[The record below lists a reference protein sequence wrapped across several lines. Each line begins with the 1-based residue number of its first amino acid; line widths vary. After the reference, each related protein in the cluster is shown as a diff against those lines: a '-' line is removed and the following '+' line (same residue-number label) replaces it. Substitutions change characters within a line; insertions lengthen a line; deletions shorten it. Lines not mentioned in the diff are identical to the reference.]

1 MNEHKEKSRNTDKGK
16 MIWYISIAIG
26 TVFILIGAVYALNG
40 KTLGPLK
47 PLDLIVIGIS
57 LYFGPYGMYWNI
69 KNKRIK
75 AIEARLPDFLRDLAE
90 ASRFG
95 MTLSDSIIVAANGR
109 YGPLTDEIKKMAAQI
124 EWGVPVKEALESFK
138 ERIKTPLVER
148 MITIIIKAN
157 ESGGNVSDVLHMVS
171 HAALEEQLVEKERV
185 IEMQTYVFVMFIAYG
200 VFLATILILAAS
212 FFPEMYKAGS
222 ALAGV
227 STSAGTPVTV
237 NYKLIPEVEFTFVA
251 ATLING
257 LGDGVIAGV
266 LSNGKYESGFF
277 LGFVLFLA
285 GYIFLKLMGL
295 A

>member
-1 MNEHKEKSRNTDKGK
+1 MNGNIVKSKNMDKGK
-16 MIWYISIAIG
+16 LIWYTSIVIG
-26 TVFILIGAVYALNG
+26 FIFIIIGAIYAING
-40 KTLGPLK
+40 KTIGVLK
-47 PLDLIVIGIS
+47 PLDLVVIGIS
-57 LYFGPYGMYWNI
+57 LFFGPYGIYWNLQ
-69 KNKRIK
+69 NKRIK

-109 YGPLTDEIKKMAAQI
+109 YGPLTAEIKKMAAQI
-124 EWGVPVKEALESFK
+124 EWGVPVKDALESFK
-138 ERIKTPLVER
+138 ERIRTPLVER

-237 NYKLIPEVEFTFVA
+237 NYKLIPQVEFLFVA

-257 LGDGVIAGV
+257 LGDGIIAGV

-277 LGFVLFLA
+277 LGFVLFIA
-285 GYIFLKLMGL
+285 GYLFLKIMGL

>member
-1 MNEHKEKSRNTDKGK
+1 MNGNIVKSKNKDKGK
-16 MIWYISIAIG
+16 LIWYTSIVIG
-26 TVFILIGAVYALNG
+26 FIFIIIGAIYAING
-40 KTLGPLK
+40 KTIGVLK
-47 PLDLIVIGIS
+47 PMDLVVIGIS
-57 LYFGPYGMYWNI
+57 LFFGPYGIYWNLQ
-69 KNKRIK
+69 NKRIK

-109 YGPLTDEIKKMAAQI
+109 YGPLTAEIKKMAAQI
-124 EWGVPVKEALESFK
+124 EWGVPVKDALESFK
-138 ERIKTPLVER
+138 ERIRTPLVER

-222 ALAGV
+222 ALAGA

-237 NYKLIPEVEFTFVA
+237 NYKLIPQVEFLFVA

-257 LGDGVIAGV
+257 LGDGIIAGV
-266 LSNGKYESGFF
+266 LSNGKYESGYF
-277 LGFVLFLA
+277 LGFVLFIA
-285 GYIFLKLMGL
+285 GYLFLKIMGL

>member
-1 MNEHKEKSRNTDKGK
+1 MNGNIVKSKNKDKGK
-16 MIWYISIAIG
+16 LIWYTSIVIG
-26 TVFILIGAVYALNG
+26 FIFIIIGAIYAING
-40 KTLGPLK
+40 KTIGVLK
-47 PLDLIVIGIS
+47 PLDLVVIGIS
-57 LYFGPYGMYWNI
+57 LFFGPYGIYWNLQ
-69 KNKRIK
+69 NKRIK

-109 YGPLTDEIKKMAAQI
+109 YGPLTAEIKKMAAQI
-124 EWGVPVKEALESFK
+124 EWGVPVKDALESFK
-138 ERIKTPLVER
+138 ERIRTPLVER

-237 NYKLIPEVEFTFVA
+237 NYKLIPQVEFLFVA

-257 LGDGVIAGV
+257 LGDGIIAGV

-277 LGFVLFLA
+277 LGFVLFIA
-285 GYIFLKLMGL
+285 GYLFLKIMGL